1 MSENLEHRVLG
12 DRYELLEQIGSGGM
26 AYVYKAMDLRLNRHV
41 AVKILKSEFIEN
53 KSFVQKFSDEA
64 MSAASLTHPNIVSI
78 FDTGHDGDLYYI
90 VMELVNGITLKDL
103 IDRKKTIKWKDALS
117 ITGQILSALEV
128 AHKNNI
134 IHRDIKPH
142 NIMLTYDGTAKVADF
157 GIARVV
163 STDTR
168 ETSDMNIGSVH
179 YLSPEQ
185 AKGESCDERSD
196 LYSIGITLY
205 EMLIGQ
211 VPFDGET
218 AISVAMQHIRTPM
231 TPPCELNPAIPV
243 GVSDF
248 VLKATQKEPK
258 DRFQSAMNMM
268 SSMQVVLLIPN
279 EHLQYQEQ
287 EKKIS
292 TEGKRVVSPA
302 KGTEVHRENDP
313 RKVPQKAPGKVNEQK
328 KKVPF
333 AVWLKQHYREAIV
346 AVGAFVLAIVVF
358 VLCLGSIS
366 GNLAAF
372 RLAEYAVEDFTGQ
385 NYSEVAENIRE
396 LGIQVEI
403 TYTASSTVPKDVI
416 MSQTPSS
423 GIIQPGDTITMNV
436 SYGSSDFVISN
447 YGASQTD
454 IRIVEND
461 FRNTGV
467 SIVYIYEYSNTVA
480 KDYVITTRPGTGE
493 ILNAGDTLYVY
504 RSLGA
509 PEYPLTSGNYVG
521 MAPDDAKKAIEAN
534 GLKCVIL
541 EKIVVETPEQP
552 AVSAT
557 PSASLT
563 TSQSTGTGDALF
575 ESPTPTPTPTATIGG
590 GIAETLAPDETPT
603 PELVVAQYPPV
614 GTVLEEGDA
623 VILYLSAPEL
633 YRTTTTLILER
644 SDNMNISNTFDLR
657 IEMVGSDTQ
666 TTEVLFQDVWQ
677 RSNFPFV
684 FEAQVPYRGQSE
696 VSVYINDTFY
706 CKYILKSDE

>member
-1 MSENLEHRVLG
+1 MSENLENRVLG

-26 AYVYKAMDLRLNRHV
+26 AYVYKAMDIRLNRHV

-53 KSFVQKFSDEA
+53 RNFVQKFSDEA

-78 FDTGHDGDLYYI
+78 FDAGHDGDLYYI

-128 AHKNNI
+128 AHKHNI

-185 AKGESCDERSD
+185 AKGEVCDERSD

-205 EMLIGQ
+205 EMLVGQ
-211 VPFDGET
+211 VPFDGDT

-258 DRFQSAMNMM
+258 DRYQSAMNML

-279 EHLQYQEQ
+279 EHLHYQDSDVKVVLDGNRGAGIPKNHVQ
-287 EKKIS
+287 
-292 TEGKRVVSPA
+292 GKGQTPSRVQD
-302 KGTEVHRENDP
+302 TR
-313 RKVPQKAPGKVNEQK
+313 EQK
-328 KKVPF
+328 KPEPF
-333 AVWLKQHYREAIV
+333 SVWLKQHYVQALV
-346 AVGAFVLAIVVF
+346 TVGAVIMAIIVF
-358 VLCLGSIS
+358 VVSLGSVS
-366 GNLAAF
+366 GYLSAF
-372 RLAEYAVEDFTGQ
+372 RLAEYTVEDFTGQ
-385 NYSEVAENIRE
+385 YYSKVAADIRK

-423 GIIQPGDTITMNV
+423 GVVQPGDTITMNV
-436 SYGSSDFVISN
+436 SYGSSDFVIAN

-467 SIVYIYEYSNTVA
+467 NIVYLYEYSNSVA
-480 KDYVITTRPGTGE
+480 KDYVITTRPGAGE
-493 ILNAGDTLYVY
+493 VVNAGDTLYVY

-509 PEYPLTSGNYVG
+509 PSHPLTSGNYVG
-521 MAPDDAKKAIEAN
+521 MSPEAAKSAIEAA
-534 GLKCVIL
+534 GFQCVVL
-541 EKIVVETPEQP
+541 EAIEVEIPESPEVTETPTM
-552 AVSAT
+552 SAT
-557 PSASLT
+557 PT
-563 TSQSTGTGDALF
+563 MQPTQGNQGG
-575 ESPTPTPTPTATIGG
+575 EPTPTPTQTLTPI
-590 GIAETLAPDETPT
+590 ETNDVNATPT
-603 PELVVAQYPPV
+603 PSPTPKPEIVVAQYPPV
-614 GTVLEEGDA
+614 GTIMEKGDT
-623 VILYLSAPEL
+623 VVLYLSAPEL
-633 YRTTTTLILER
+633 YRTKKTLILER
-644 SDNMNISNTFDLR
+644 SDSMNISNTFDLR
-657 IEMVGSDTQ
+657 IEMVCSDNQQ
-666 TTEVLFQDVWQ
+666 TEILFQDVWQ

-684 FEAQVPYRGQSE
+684 FEADVPYCGQSV
-696 VSVYINDTFY
+696 VSVYINNELY
-706 CKYILKSDE
+706 CKYILKSNE